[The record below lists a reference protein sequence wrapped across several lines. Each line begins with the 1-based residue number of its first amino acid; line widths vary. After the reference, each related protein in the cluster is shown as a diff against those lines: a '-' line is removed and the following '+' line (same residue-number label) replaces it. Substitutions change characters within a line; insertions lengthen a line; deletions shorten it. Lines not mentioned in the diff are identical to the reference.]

1 MIETSG
7 TGTRLA
13 AATLPAIRS
22 IVSGVAK
29 PGQSKRVIGIHA
41 RPEWAGEPSFPLEG
55 ASGETLVQVRACPS
69 ALAVREELIAH
80 RGNPG
85 YLVVL
90 TDTDAADLGLGL
102 LTHLVRGML
111 IPLKPWDL
119 LKQSFAARSVDPLLL
134 AEDWAASAL
143 GRWEPAGSGW
153 PPAPGGALTREHALG
168 HLASV
173 LFGARAD
180 GEPYLTPGHPD
191 ATGLLRWS
199 LDPVAT
205 AAVAALPGEVR
216 IGLTNWL
223 GGVTGPAGIW
233 TLRAA
238 AAGHGGDALPLALA
252 AGLLWPEG
260 RTGVQ
265 SIGEARGL
273 LRARLGGADLPAEQ
287 AQTWSRAAEAAIV
300 QLNQPDGLLERAEE
314 LLRKF
319 NAGALIT
326 RSTLLPGAYD
336 SRLRE
341 FAKTVRNAL
350 PVPGPAE
357 LDRAEQ
363 AYAQLAAHELA
374 QRGMDRERRAVVA
387 QMALRLLRSL
397 AVPDEPALTLADTL
411 HHQIRVGAYAEWA
424 FADVWDGDLDEQ
436 VGRAYRSL
444 LEVVAARR
452 DARDRVLAGHLATM
466 VAADSPPG
474 TLVPIESA
482 LSTLV
487 RPLGRSL
494 LIVLDGMSA
503 GVLAELAA
511 ELVGSRWIELIDSAL
526 GHRRVLLPALPT
538 VTETCRTSLL
548 TGTLRTGGQR
558 EEKSGFAAATG
569 DPAARLFHKYELRA
583 PGGHSLHSEVRGAVE
598 GEARVVG
605 VVLNTVDDALDK
617 MDPGG
622 TTWTRAQV
630 RHLTALTEAAR
641 ATGRTLILTSDHGHV
656 IERDSVPLTGTG
668 AESARWRPVGG
679 PVTEGEIAIEGR
691 RVLLGGGAAVLPWRE
706 GLRYTAKRAGY
717 HGGVSAAEVAVP
729 FAVFSAAPV
738 DGIAGWRPAPAQEPA
753 WWHSTVTLAASTAA
767 PVTPPAPRK
776 AQRPSSSRLPE
787 NQEELISF
795 EELALPAAPPVLRRA
810 AERFVDKLL
819 ATSLYARQRESAG
832 RAASDDERV
841 RAVLI
846 ALLDGG
852 GRLHESTLSALAQVP
867 ATRLR
872 SVLAAVRRVL
882 SVDGYDPIGY
892 DRDGVTVVLDIGI
905 LIEQFGVS

>member
-1 MIETSG
+1 MTETPT
-7 TGTRLA
+7 TGPRLA
-13 AATLPAIRS
+13 AATLPAIRG
-22 IVSGVAK
+22 IVSRVAMSS
-29 PGQSKRVIGIHA
+29 QSKRVIGIHA

-55 ASGETLVQVRACPS
+55 AAGETTVQVRACPS
-69 ALAVREELIAH
+69 ALSVREELLAH

-85 YLVVL
+85 YLVLL
-90 TDTDAADLGLGL
+90 TDMDAADLGLGL
-102 LTHLVRGML
+102 LTHLARGML

-119 LKQSFAARSVDPLLL
+119 LKQSFAARTIDPLLL
-134 AEDWAASAL
+134 AEDWAAAAL
-143 GRWEPAGSGW
+143 SRWEPAGAGW

-168 HLASV
+168 NLSSV
-173 LFGARAD
+173 LFGARPD

-199 LDPVAT
+199 LDPVAMESF
-205 AAVAALPGEVR
+205 AALPTEVR
-216 IGLTNWL
+216 DGLAAWL
-223 GGVTGPAGIW
+223 GDVTGPAGAW

-238 AAGHGGDALPLALA
+238 TAGHGGDALPLALA

-260 RTGVQ
+260 KTSVP

-287 AQTWSRAAEAAIV
+287 ARTWARAAEAAIA
-300 QLNQPDGLLERAEE
+300 QLSRPDSLLERAEG
-314 LLRKF
+314 LLRAF
-319 NAGALIT
+319 NAGAVIP
-326 RSTLLPGAYD
+326 RSTLLPGAYAI
-336 SRLRE
+336 RLRE
-341 FAKTVRNAL
+341 FAKAVRNAL
-350 PVPGPAE
+350 PIPGPAE
-357 LDRAEQ
+357 LDQAEQ

-374 QRGMDRERRAVVA
+374 QRGMGQERRAVVA

-397 AVPDEPALTLADTL
+397 AIPEEPTSTLADAL
-411 HHQIRVGAYAEWA
+411 HHQVKIGAYAEWA
-424 FADVWDGDLDEQ
+424 FADVWGGDPDEQ
-436 VGRAYRSL
+436 VGKVYRSL
-444 LEVVAARR
+444 LEAVAARR
-452 DARDRVLAGHLATM
+452 DARDRVLARHLATV

-482 LSTLV
+482 LPTLV

-511 ELVGSRWIELIDSAL
+511 ELVGGRWIELIDSAV

-548 TGTLRTGGQR
+548 TGKLRTGGQH
-558 EEKSGFAAATG
+558 EEKSGFAAAVG
-569 DPAARLFHKYELRA
+569 DPAARLFHKDELRA
-583 PGGHSLHSEVRGAVE
+583 PGGHALHPEVRGALE

-605 VVLNTVDDALDK
+605 VVLNTIDDALDK

-622 TTWTRAQV
+622 TTWSQSQIQ
-630 RHLTALTEAAR
+630 HLEALAEAAR

-656 IERDSVPLTGTG
+656 VERDSVPLTGTG
-668 AESARWRPVGG
+668 AGSARWRPAGE
-679 PVTEGEIAIEGR
+679 PITEGEISIEGH

-706 GLRYTAKRAGY
+706 ELRYTGKRAGY

-738 DGIAGWRPAPAQEPA
+738 DEIAGWRPAPAQEPA
-753 WWHSTVTLAASTAA
+753 WWHTAVTLTA
-767 PVTPPAPRK
+767 PPTAPRK
-776 AQRPSSSRLPE
+776 VQGQRLSKPSE

-795 EELALPAAPPVLRRA
+795 EELAA
-810 AERFVDKLL
+810 AEAPVPRPATDRFLDELL
-819 ATSLYARQRESAG
+819 ATPLYTQQRESAG
-832 RAASDDERV
+832 RTAPDDERV
-841 RAVLI
+841 RSVLA
-846 ALLDGG
+846 ALLAGG
-852 GRLHESTLSALAQVP
+852 GRLHEATLSSVAQVP
-867 ATRLR
+867 ATRVR

-892 DRDGVTVVLDIGI
+892 DPDGVTVVLDAD
-905 LIEQFGVS
+905 LLAEQFGVSWR